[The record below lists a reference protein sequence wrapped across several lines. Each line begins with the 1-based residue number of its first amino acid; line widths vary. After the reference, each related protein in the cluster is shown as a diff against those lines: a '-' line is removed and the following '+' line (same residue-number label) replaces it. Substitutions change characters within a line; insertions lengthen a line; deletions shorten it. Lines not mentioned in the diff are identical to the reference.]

1 MTDIKTQSLS
11 EELLN
16 HIHALPQGDSID
28 KCIQCGTCSGSCP
41 TSSVMEYGPR
51 EIIAALR
58 ADMLDRVLKSNTV
71 WLCAS
76 CYSCSVRC
84 PAKIPFTDIM
94 YELKRLGVK
103 HGIYPKNCTNAKMS
117 KAFISVVNKYGRNS
131 EMQLIAKYYLST
143 NPFKILGQLGM
154 ALKMFSKGRLDMF
167 THTIKGIKG
176 MQKMI
181 AAIEENITDD

>member
-1 MTDIKTQSLS
+1 MADIEAKQLS
-11 EELLN
+11 REFIR
-16 HIHALPQGDSID
+16 HVHALPQGDSID

-71 WLCAS
+71 WMCAS

-94 YELKRLGVK
+94 YELKRLGIK
-103 HGIYPKNCTNAKMS
+103 HKIYPARTTNAVMA
-117 KAFISVVNKYGRNS
+117 KAFTDVVNSHGRNA
-131 EMQLIAKYYLST
+131 ETKLIRKYYFHS
-143 NPFKILGQLGM
+143 NPFKMLGQLKLVSRLL
-154 ALKMFSKGRLDMF
+154 ARGRLDLF
-167 THTIKGIKG
+167 PHTIKGLDG
-176 MQKMI
+176 LRKMI
-181 AAIEENITDD
+181 AATGDNNT